1 MHERLLFL
9 GRSQFAK
16 NRLSWYYVND
26 YLQNTTEEQITNL
39 KLLDLLFALNAI
51 YFNKP
56 LDSIKL

>member
-1 MHERLLFL
+1 MNGCYFWVDLNLL
-9 GRSQFAK
+9 K